1 MHFVEQKY
9 KLQMKR
15 NPKSKIPHTVLEKR
29 TLCFSSYKN
38 RKLKIKLS
46 CVGAYERKKG
56 HFCNVFFFLSEGNF
70 FKVCVLSQCIV
81 YLIHFQNI
89 YIITYQETLLH
100 TVLLLV
106 SKIVERRQCILE

>member
-15 NPKSKIPHTVLEKR
+15 NRKSKIPHTVLEKR
-29 TLCFSSYKN
+29 TSYKN

-56 HFCNVFFFLSEGNF
+56 HFCNVFFFF
-70 FKVCVLSQCIV
+70 V
-81 YLIHFQNI
+81 
-89 YIITYQETLLH
+89 
-100 TVLLLV
+100 
-106 SKIVERRQCILE
+106 RRKLF